1 MIAFITNLALRRRS
15 VTVLAVIL
23 VLVSGMYTY
32 TRLPVELF
40 PEVDFPIVTVST
52 FYPSSNPESVAENVT
67 EPIEDA
73 IAGMDGLDSI
83 QSISRENLSIII
95 ATFAF
100 GTDMVEAENIVNS
113 RVAGISFPDGVNEPN
128 VGRIDPDSIP
138 VMRISVSGERE
149 IVELQGI
156 LEASVLPRISGID
169 GIASVEVT
177 GDVEQQVV
185 ITVDPDRLLEER
197 ISLFQ
202 VSQALR
208 ENNITFPGGAIT
220 RNGEVLPVKTT
231 NRFGSLDE
239 LRQLVIPR
247 TPSGPPAQT
256 GAPPQPLR
264 LADVADVQL
273 GEGTARS
280 ISRTNGKPSIG
291 VSVFKE
297 PDANTID
304 VTTAVEE
311 ALAELTNL
319 PPGVEVV
326 IVYNDGPQIQAQIDT
341 LEREAILGLT
351 LASIVVFAF
360 FLTVRPNVFRGVFR
374 TLRPTLV
381 IVLSI
386 PLSIFTGVL
395 LLNWQDL
402 TLNFMTLGGL
412 AISVGRVVDDSIVVL
427 ENLYRNIEAGKERWR
442 VALTATV
449 EVGPAI
455 TASTLATIVVFAPL
469 AFIQGLVGAF
479 FFPFALAVSFALIA
493 SLVVALTAVPVL
505 GAYLLRPGDLPEGT
519 GEEEDIPETNTWMQ
533 RIYVPMLR
541 WSLGHKTLTLLAAII
556 IAGGSFGLLRF
567 IPINLFSSGG
577 TEFVTINMELPP
589 GTRPEATLAEV
600 VALEEQISE
609 FSATY
614 TTTIGAA
621 SGAGGAQSFTTG
633 FNESSTFVQLNEDV
647 PEDIVEILR
656 QRLPTTEDRRITI
669 VDVGGGPPAAGLE
682 ISITGN
688 NYREIAPIA
697 LLLAS
702 ELESIDGLEDVT
714 SDVSDARNEVIVS
727 VDPERAA
734 ALGLSTQTV
743 AFQINQFL
751 VGQTVT
757 QIDLDGGPVDVILTG
772 PAESINSVETIRSLS
787 IAGPLGISP
796 LSEIADVQVV
806 EGPVAISRT
815 DRLRSAG
822 ISGDIT
828 SDDTQAIGELI
839 QEKIDALDLP
849 PDVTVTNAGVFSQIA
864 EGFEDIFIA
873 MAVGV
878 ILVYL
883 VMVASLGSLRNPFVI
898 VTSLPLA
905 LIGALAAL
913 AITGRSMGL
922 PGMMGILLLIGI
934 VVTNAV
940 VLVSFVEQLRQR
952 GMSVYDS
959 LMQGGRVRLRPILM
973 TAITTSFALL
983 PLAAFSED
991 SGGILGAE
999 LATVVIG
1006 GLVSSTFLT
1015 LLVVPVVYYLA
1026 NQSIPSLFGRTPRR
1040 TPNIERVDV
1049 ADEIAAS

>member
-1 MIAFITNLALRRRS
+1 
-15 VTVLAVIL
+15 
-23 VLVSGMYTY
+23 
-32 TRLPVELF
+32 
-40 PEVDFPIVTVST
+40 
-52 FYPSSNPESVAENVT
+52 
-67 EPIEDA
+67 
-73 IAGMDGLDSI
+73 MDGLDTI
-83 QSISRENLSIII
+83 QSTSTENLSIIV
-95 ATFAF
+95 ATFEF
-100 GTDMVEAENIVNS
+100 GTDMEEAENIASSKVS
-113 RVAGISFPDGVNEPN
+113 GISFPDGVSEPD

-138 VMRISVSGERE
+138 VIRVSVTGEKE
-149 IVELQGI
+149 IAELQAILEDGI
-156 LEASVLPRISGID
+156 LPQLSGID
-169 GIASVEVT
+169 GVASIEVI
-177 GDVEQQVV
+177 GDVQQQIL
-185 ITVDPDRLLEER
+185 ITVDPGRLLQER

-220 RNGEVLPVKTT
+220 SNGQALPVKTT
-231 NRFGSLDE
+231 SRFGSLEE

-247 TPSGPPAQT
+247 TFA
-256 GAPPQPLR
+256 GAPSQAGAAPQPLR
-264 LADVADVQL
+264 LGDVAEVQL
-273 GEGTARS
+273 GASAARS
-280 ISRTNGKPSIG
+280 ISRTNGTPSIG
-291 VSVFKE
+291 VSIYKE

-311 ALAELTNL
+311 ALAGLDNL
-319 PPGVEVV
+319 PEGVEVV

-341 LEREAILGLT
+341 LEREAVLGLT

-360 FLTVRPNVFRGVFR
+360 FLTVRPSVFRGVFR

-395 LLNWQDL
+395 LMNWQGL
-402 TLNFMTLGGL
+402 ALNFMTLGGL

-427 ENLYRNIEAGKERWR
+427 ENVYRNIELGRDRWR
-442 VALTATV
+442 AALEATV

-493 SLVVALTAVPVL
+493 SLIVALTAVPVL
-505 GAYLLRPGDLPEGT
+505 GAYLLRPGDLPEGVGE
-519 GEEEDIPETNTWMQ
+519 GEEIPETNTWMQ

-541 WSLGHKTLTLLAAII
+541 WSLGHKALTLLAAIV

-567 IPINLFSSGG
+567 IPVNLFSSGG
-577 TEFVTINMELPP
+577 VQFVTINMELPP
-589 GTRPEATLAEV
+589 GTQAEATLAEV
-600 VALEEQISE
+600 DLLEDQISE
-609 FSATY
+609 FADVYY
-614 TTTIGAA
+614 TSMGAA
-621 SGAGGAQSFTTG
+621 AGASAQSFTVG
-633 FNESSTFVQLNEDV
+633 FNESSTFVQLKEDV
-647 PEDIVEILR
+647 PEDITDILR
-656 QRLPTTEDRRITI
+656 RRLPTTEERRITI
-669 VDVGGGPPAAGLE
+669 ADVGGGPPAAGLE
-682 ISITGN
+682 IRITGS
-688 NYREIAPIA
+688 NYDEIASLANA
-697 LLLAS
+697 LAADLAT
-702 ELESIDGLEDVT
+702 IDGIEDVS
-714 SDVSDARNEVIVS
+714 SDVSEARDEVIVN

-734 ALGLSTQTV
+734 ALGLSAQTV

-757 QIDLDGGPVDVILTG
+757 QIALDGRPVDVILTG
-772 PAESINSVETIRSLS
+772 PADRVNSVETIRALM
-787 IAGPLGISP
+787 IAGPAGIAP
-796 LSEIADVQVV
+796 LSDIASV
-806 EGPVAISRT
+806 EVEAGPVAITRT

-828 SDDTQAIGELI
+828 VDDTQAIGELI

-849 PDVTVTNAGVFSQIA
+849 PGVTVTNAGVFAQIT

-878 ILVYL
+878 VLVYL

-913 AITGRSMGL
+913 AITGRSLGL

-940 VLVSFVEQLRQR
+940 VLVSFVEQLRER
-952 GMSVYDS
+952 GLSVYEA

-973 TAITTSFALL
+973 TAITTSFALI

-1015 LLVVPVVYYLA
+1015 LLVVPVVYTLA
-1026 NQSIPSLFGRTPRR
+1026 NQSVPGLFRRKPPPPRK
-1040 TPNIERVDV
+1040 PAIERVEV
-1049 ADEIAAS
+1049 AE